1 MSYPQHLSNTTM
13 TSPYPLRLV
22 VFFASLYFALAF
34 NTPAGRKA
42 TLSLKADG
50 QVGSI
55 ENLFGAKPTVYRLC
69 EARELVKAL
78 IEEEK
83 CFSSEA
89 GAQAFGEACAV
100 NVVYEDSF
108 EPQPFVGKMV
118 RR

>member
-1 MSYPQHLSNTTM
+1 M
-13 TSPYPLRLV
+13 TSSYPLRSV
-22 VFFASLYFALAF
+22 VFWTSLYISLAF
-34 NTPAGRKA
+34 NTAAGPKA
-42 TLSLKADG
+42 TVSLKANG
-50 QVGSI
+50 RVGFL
-55 ENLFGAKPTVYRLC
+55 ENLFGTKTAANRFC

-78 IEEEK
+78 IEEEH

-89 GAQAFGEACAV
+89 GARAFGEACAV